1 MIPIAGLL
9 VFLKQYIVNTLA
21 GPQTV
26 PWDEMADSDLEDDDD
41 DDKEKVRRRRI
52 SIFIP
57 LNDLFQEEKKS
68 LKERLQAIQEVTQSV
83 QNAIGRLASL
93 GEAVK
98 K

>member
-1 MIPIAGLL
+1 MIPIGGLL
-9 VFLKQYIVNTLA
+9 VFLKQYVVRKLA

-26 PWDEMADSDLEDDDD
+26 PWDEIADSDLDDDEEE
-41 DDKEKVRRRRI
+41 DKDK
-52 SIFIP
+52 
-57 LNDLFQEEKKS
+57 EEKKS
-68 LKERLQAIQEVTQSV
+68 LKERLQAIQEVTQGV